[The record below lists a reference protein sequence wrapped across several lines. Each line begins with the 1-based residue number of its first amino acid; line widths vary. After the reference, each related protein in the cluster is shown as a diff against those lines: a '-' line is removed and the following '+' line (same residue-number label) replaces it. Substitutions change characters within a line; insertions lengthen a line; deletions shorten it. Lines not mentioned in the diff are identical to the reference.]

1 MTTKHP
7 AGPPMTLGNMRK
19 LGVQR
24 LVAYCRRDAC
34 RHAGLIDVS
43 KCGRYP
49 AAMVSEARLLHEM
62 RRAQALHRRP
72 AELERAA
79 AKRRADG
86 QGVAMSR
93 TILGDAMFAIVFAIV
108 MVTLARFLWGLM

>member
-1 MTTKHP
+1 MNPKQP
-7 AGPPMTLGNMRK
+7 AGPPM
-19 LGVQR
+19 
-24 LVAYCRRDAC
+24 
-34 RHAGLIDVS
+34 
-43 KCGRYP
+43 
-49 AAMVSEARLLHEM
+49 RLLHET